1 MLHDAEVGVE
11 PVDESLQDLCSLDR
25 YPVGEDG
32 AAVPFRLVHF
42 LLHVVDGPVG
52 DVGAPGLDD
61 TADHR
66 QALHGGLYVHLVG
79 MEL

>member
-11 PVDESLQDLCSLDR
+11 PVDESLQDLRSPDR

-32 AAVPFRLVHF
+32 AAVPFRLVHL

-52 DVGAPGLDD
+52 DVGASGLDD